1 MVQEIDS
8 EPKEPEPG
16 KKEQTFFILLW
27 SISNITFRIMKNI
40 SHYRF
45 TVVDF

>member
-16 KKEQTFFILLW
+16 RKEQIHVIYVIMCVCVTKNYEMLE
-27 SISNITFRIMKNI
+27 ISQII
-40 SHYRF
+40 
-45 TVVDF
+45 

>member
-16 KKEQTFFILLW
+16 RKEQTHVILLLMCV
-27 SISNITFRIMKNI
+27 SVTKNYELHETSQI
-40 SHYRF
+40 I
-45 TVVDF
+45 